1 MDLALLPTSQAVSN
15 QYLTSSLVNM
25 RPPTLT
31 SFVGGRFVF
40 SALTVILSWQM
51 HISAGGMK
59 VPLWPIALAFGFL
72 CAVVFTFNNRWILL
86 AGAVIAQTFV
96 HFGSDFAMNQIMG
109 NHHMPGSINAMMFA
123 AHVVAAVAGW
133 ILLVHGEV
141 LFDAARQLVVRF
153 RIRFVAVAIHFEPQ
167 KVSYTNVLTPT
178 IEFLARAIS
187 RRGPPLVA

>member
-1 MDLALLPTSQAVSN
+1 
-15 QYLTSSLVNM
+15 M

-40 SALTVILSWQM
+40 SALTIILSWQM

-59 VPLWPIALAFGFL
+59 VPLWPIAIAFGFL
-72 CAVVFTFNNRWILL
+72 AVVALATTNRWILL
-86 AGAVIAQTFV
+86 GAALIAQTFV
-96 HFGSDFAMNQIMG
+96 HFGSDFAMNQILG

-133 ILLVHGEV
+133 ILLVHGEA
-141 LFDAARQLVVRF
+141 LFHAAQQLVIGYLVRF
-153 RIRFVAVAIHFEPQ
+153 IAVAIHFEPQ
-167 KVSYTNVLTPT
+167 KVSSTNVLTPI

>member
-1 MDLALLPTSQAVSN
+1 
-15 QYLTSSLVNM
+15 M

-109 NHHMPGSINAMMFA
+109 NHHMPGAVTASMFA
-123 AHVVAAVAGW
+123 AHIVAAIVGW
-133 ILLVHGEV
+133 LLLTHGEELLEV
-141 LFDAARQLVVRF
+141 ARAVFARFFGFDLPAARPNTLQQTFTHHTSRPLVVQYF
-153 RIRFVAVAIHFEPQ
+153 SLE
-167 KVSYTNVLTPT
+167 
-178 IEFLARAIS
+178 IS